1 MSAQPFTNKK
11 SDFSI
16 QTLTTMAMFAAI
28 LCISAY
34 ISIPTP
40 IPGSPHITLLNF
52 IILLIALLFPTHQA
66 FLTILVWMLL
76 GIMGAP
82 VFIGGNAGYGYLLTG
97 WGGYTLAFLP
107 MVIIIPLLRG
117 KKYNRLRYT
126 LTAITG
132 VLIINILGMIYLK
145 LITGITWEVAV
156 FTGFISF
163 LPLDILK
170 AVVAVQIV
178 PHFKRMLYHNTTP

>member
-1 MSAQPFTNKK
+1 MSLSPVNSKKRLFT
-11 SDFSI
+11 I
-16 QTLTTMAMFAAI
+16 QTLTAMAMFSAI

-34 ISIPTP
+34 ISIPVP

-52 IILLIALLFPTHQA
+52 IILLIALLFPVHQA
-66 FLTILVWMLL
+66 FLTVLVWMFL
-76 GIMGAP
+76 GIIGAP

-97 WGGYTLAFLP
+97 WGGYTLAFLLAA
-107 MVIIIPLLRG
+107 VIIPLIRG
-117 KKYNRLRYT
+117 RKYNRLRYT
-126 LTAITG
+126 FTAITG

-145 LITGITWEVAV
+145 VMTGITWEVALL
-156 FTGFISF
+156 TGFVSF

-178 PHFKRMLYHNTTP
+178 PVFRQVLLTNN

>member
-1 MSAQPFTNKK
+1 MSVQPVNNKK
-11 SDFSI
+11 RLFTI
-16 QTLTTMAMFAAI
+16 QTLTVMAMFAAI

-34 ISIPTP
+34 ISIPVP

-52 IILLIALLFPTHQA
+52 IVLLIALLFPAHQA

-76 GIMGAP
+76 GVIGAP
-82 VFIGGNAGYGYLLTG
+82 VFIGGNAGFGYLLTG
-97 WGGYTLAFLP
+97 WGGYTLAFLLAAI
-107 MVIIIPLLRG
+107 VIPLLRG
-117 KKYNRLRYT
+117 RKYSRLRYT

-132 VLIINILGMIYLK
+132 VIIINILGMIYLK
-145 LITGITWEVAV
+145 IMTGITWEAAV

-178 PHFKRMLYHNTTP
+178 PMFRRMLPHNR

>member
-1 MSAQPFTNKK
+1 MSLKSVNNKK
-11 SDFSI
+11 NLFTI
-16 QTLTTMAMFAAI
+16 HTLTLMAMFAAI

-34 ISIPTP
+34 ISIPVP

-52 IILLIALLFPTHQA
+52 IILLIALLFPAHQA
-66 FLTILVWMLL
+66 FLTILVWILL
-76 GIMGAP
+76 GVIGAP

-107 MVIIIPLLRG
+107 AAVILPIIRG

-126 LTAITG
+126 FTAITG
-132 VLIINILGMIYLK
+132 VIIINILGMIYLK
-145 LITGITWEVAV
+145 IMTGITWEAAV
-156 FTGFISF
+156 LTGFIAF

-178 PHFKRMLYHNTTP
+178 PNFKQLLQHNKT